1 MLTWEDCLALS
12 CFSEDVI
19 DAIAEHEHV
28 PEMVALELAEYLV
41 HTDDGVP
48 RLKRMILDDIAAADA
63 RGNTEHAKRL
73 RLALHHFVASA
84 RAMRTEAKARK
95 AAAHREGSRS

>member
-41 HTDDGVP
+41 HADDGIP

-63 RGNTEHAKRL
+63 RGDVEHARRL

-84 RAMRTEAKARK
+84 RAMQAVTAASGK
-95 AAAHREGSRS
+95 AARQP